1 MINNKVNSK
10 GRENGLGQFT
20 WHKVSEEE
28 KEEIKRDAKKLLD
41 DFSKKL
47 EKIKT
52 KEGHFSKDSG
62 MRIEGSGWKTNEDFK
77 DTMFDNA
84 PLVED
89 DLILAEKG
97 GWKK

>member
-1 MINNKVNSK
+1 MTNK
-10 GRENGLGQFT
+10 FT

-28 KEEIKRDAKKLLD
+28 KEEIKKDAKKLLD

-52 KEGHFSKDSG
+52 KEGHFSKNSG
-62 MRIEGSGWKTNEDFK
+62 MRTEGSGWTTDEELKG
-77 DTMFDNA
+77 TMLDNA
-84 PLVED
+84 LLVED

>member
-1 MINNKVNSK
+1 MNSMVS
-10 GRENGLGQFT
+10 NFT
-20 WHKVSEEE
+20 WHEVSEKE
-28 KEEIKRDAKKLLD
+28 KEEIKKNAKKLLD

-52 KEGHFSKDSG
+52 EEGHFSSG
-62 MRIEGSGWKTNEDFK
+62 NGLRKEGSGWKTDEDFK